1 MRTELANRMRGMESN
16 ALATSMVLVCERRD
30 PSAAMLSRNEFRREL
45 RQRLPQAIKE
55 LEHANIAQ
63 VFDHPAGGIGL
74 GGQGGLVA
82 LFCKEGGL
90 QLDQG
95 LLAIIWFIAFEAL
108 GQQADGGGELL
119 GLDAQLPEGAG
130 TLQGAGRPGG
140 LGERWGERRGVS
152 SVDSHGDANGNE
164 EQKERGGGCRSGGEG
179 LRRDQHR
186 GAERWGGVGL
196 GLDQGLL
203 EQAPIADGP
212 STAAITAPISG
223 ERLDAPAELVGSAA
237 DGAIGATGTAME
249 QQMDRPATAALKQ
262 SRVDARLRPDEI
274 TTTASDDDDRAM
286 GQRRRRQEARKRQC
300 SGLGHCSRGQAHGLQ
315 SKQTGQVVREIHC
328 RR

>member
-1 MRTELANRMRGMESN
+1 MSDHPVKRRKKLIEVAIPLEAINAASAREKSIRHGHPSTLHLWWARRPLAAAR
-16 ALATSMVLVCERRD
+16 AVIFCQMVDD
-30 PSAAMLSRNEFRREL
+30 PSAVPVEFPTEEAQENERLRHFHHHHRHRR
-45 RQRLPQAIKE
+45 
-55 LEHANIAQ
+55 
-63 VFDHPAGGIGL
+63 AGG
-74 GGQGGLVA
+74 A
-82 LFCKEGGL
+82 AA
-90 QLDQG
+90 G
-95 LLAIIWFIAFEAL
+95 LLH
-108 GQQADGGGELL
+108 QR
-119 GLDAQLPEGAG
+119 
-130 TLQGAGRPGG
+130 GRACPT
-140 LGERWGERRGVS
+140 
-152 SVDSHGDANGNE
+152 
-164 EQKERGGGCRSGGEG
+164 GEG
-179 LRRDQHR
+179 DHQHR

-328 RR
+328 RRRWARGLWR